1 MPREGADCGVKKAG
15 YLAALFSAT
24 KLDLLLNAS
33 ELLFHLEM
41 VWSTRR
47 HLDMDDLDL
56 GDDRVVER
64 VVGRRELGNWGI
76 GGFNG
81 G

>member
-1 MPREGADCGVKKAG
+1 
-15 YLAALFSAT
+15 
-24 KLDLLLNAS
+24 
-33 ELLFHLEM
+33 
-41 VWSTRR
+41 
-47 HLDMDDLDL
+47 MDDLDL

>member
-1 MPREGADCGVKKAG
+1 
-15 YLAALFSAT
+15 
-24 KLDLLLNAS
+24 
-33 ELLFHLEM
+33 
-41 VWSTRR
+41 
-47 HLDMDDLDL
+47 MDDLDL
-56 GDDRVVER
+56 GDDRVVEMVKR